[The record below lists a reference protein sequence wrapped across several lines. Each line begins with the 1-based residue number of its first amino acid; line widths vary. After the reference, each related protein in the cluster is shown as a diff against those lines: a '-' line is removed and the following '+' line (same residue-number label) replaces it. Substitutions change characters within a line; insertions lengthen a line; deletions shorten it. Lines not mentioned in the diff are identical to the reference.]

1 MRKTIIIRCI
11 WAAAALLSPACL
23 FAQPASWSGHLY
35 AVNPQEGNVIV
46 RKWTDEYVV
55 SAYQESGTQYFAI
68 NRILD
73 FLSNSS
79 GSVVYPSAHTTSMPA
94 GLDVS
99 DFCIVGDTLFFC
111 GIWNSEAAF
120 GWMRLSLSLSPPT
133 FPNHV
138 YTINTT
144 PIAKLD
150 KILVYKENGY
160 HHMVA
165 LGSNATS
172 SFIVEVP
179 HMFID
184 TTMVLTACMNHTS
197 PVLKDRLDD
206 LEELDNMLVFTGQ
219 DTRAGNNIAT
229 VRLVGKT
236 NELVNS
242 YDLNTQYRI
251 SQGAYSV
258 TGPVLT
264 SRTADFSNFA
274 MACKLEG
281 PGYTYLMRLHN
292 LLAPSVGGLQLLSTQ
307 DVPALNMDLLREMTY
322 LNADI
327 VLLLFHRHTYD
338 SYILPA
344 PLLATSS
351 YTTNAF
357 RQLGKLFMTVDR
369 LGGNAFVSWGDSHDL
384 LLQKNGGPACIGT
397 ETFLVSP
404 GPDNTVNPIVDSP
417 VRKIYTVTAHH
428 DTNTWMSCTTFTDCD
443 ISY

>member
-1 MRKTIIIRCI
+1 MKKKIIISCI
-11 WAAAALLSPACL
+11 LAAAALLSPANSS
-23 FAQPASWSGHLY
+23 AQPASWRGHII
-35 AVNPQEGNVIV
+35 ASSPQEGNIIV
-46 RKWTDEYVV
+46 RKWTDHFVV
-55 SAYQESGTQYFAI
+55 SAYQESGRQFFTI
-68 NRILD
+68 NRIYD
-73 FLSNSS
+73 FLSNTP
-79 GSVVYPSAHTTSMPA
+79 GAVVSPSTDTA
-94 GLDVS
+94 GIPGGLVVS
-99 DFCIVGDTLFFC
+99 DFCIVGDTLFLC
-111 GIWNSEAAF
+111 GTKGTEPAF
-120 GWMRLSLSLSPPT
+120 GWLLLDATLYVPYYC
-133 FPNHV
+133 HI
-138 YTINTT
+138 YTINAS
-144 PIAKLD
+144 PIAQLD

-172 SFIVEVP
+172 SFIVEMP

-184 TTMVLTACMNHTS
+184 TTTVLTACMNYTS

-274 MACKLEG
+274 MACELEG

-292 LLAPSVGGLQLLSTQ
+292 LLAPSTSGLQLLSTQ

-357 RQLGKLFMTVDR
+357 RQLGKLFMSMDR

-384 LLQKNGGPACIGT
+384 LLQKNGAPACIGT

-404 GPDNTVNPIVDSP
+404 GPVNAVNPIVDSP
-417 VRKIYTVTAHH
+417 VRKIYTVTGIHE
-428 DTNTWMSCTTFTDCD
+428 DFRWGNVNINVDCNMN
-443 ISY
+443 Y